1 MRKLFFIS
9 ILLSFV
15 SCGYKVTEHVKR
27 VNIIEGYECVRETGF
42 AVKIC
47 KTVEECNEYCDKM
60 NNPKDK

>member
-15 SCGYKVTEHVKR
+15 SCSYRVTDHVKR
-27 VNIIEGYECVRETGF
+27 VIITEGYECSIVPGF